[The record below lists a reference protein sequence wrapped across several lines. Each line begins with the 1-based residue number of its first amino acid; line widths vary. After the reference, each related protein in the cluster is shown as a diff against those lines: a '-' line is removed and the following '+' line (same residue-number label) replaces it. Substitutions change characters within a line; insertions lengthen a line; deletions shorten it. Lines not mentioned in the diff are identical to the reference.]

1 VSEILFAAEIA
12 FRRLHGCMPQQEL
25 NLLQLATARVAQLG
39 TGSPQVMRGNVFQSR
54 SFAAGLDYVPHN
66 ILRHPFPPYLS
77 RPGDGSKDSSL
88 RDPGCRR
95 PLIERS
101 LDPFWNGYRA
111 DVSALA
117 DQIHHCP
124 VPLTHL
130 DLIQL

>member
-1 VSEILFAAEIA
+1 MS
-12 FRRLHGCMPQQEL
+12 QQEL
-25 NLLQLATARVAQLG
+25 NLLQLSSTVMTQLR
-39 TGSPQVMRGNVFQSR
+39 TGPPQIVRCNMLQSR
-54 SFAAGLDYVPHN
+54 SLTAGLDYVPHN

-77 RPGDGSKDSSL
+77 CPGDGSKDSSL

-95 PLIERS
+95 PVLECS

-130 DLIQL
+130 DLPTSSDLRKPQPNSIASMA